1 MQAQISDNSPYTRF
15 GIGELQDNNFLHLRH
30 MGGLGSSFI
39 DPYLINIVNPAS
51 LGSLQSTAFD
61 MSVFNEFSTLSDG
74 ENTNTSF
81 NGNLEYI
88 SLAFP
93 TSNPINDL
101 FEQKKRDTN
110 YGMAFTL
117 MPHSIVG
124 YDITNTETAD
134 TLGQIRRNFQG
145 SGGTYK
151 FMFSQGY
158 KYKNFSAG
166 LNLGYLFGKIRY
178 TRDIV
183 FLDNLNAF
191 SVDYERN
198 YSVSGFL
205 WNLGF
210 IYSQVLNKSNVDI
223 KKGIQPK
230 VVNIG
235 LRANTN
241 TGFSTNSNIID
252 LHRNYSSNVVDTVR
266 SVVDVK
272 GKGTLPAEI
281 GIGATY
287 LNGSKLALGVDLSAA
302 SWANYKNDAN
312 PEELSNTFMLT
323 FGGYIRPN
331 YKSFSYFDRVYYR
344 FGGFY
349 GNDPR
354 VVNGTQIDNYGL
366 TAGFGLPFVFQKKIS
381 HANLGLTIGRRGTG
395 TDIQETYYRFTF
407 GFTFNDDEWFIKRKY
422 N

>member
-1 MQAQISDNSPYTRF
+1 M
-15 GIGELQDNNFLHLRH
+15 QDNNFLHLRH
-30 MGGLGSSFI
+30 MGGIGTAYL
-39 DPYLINIVNPAS
+39 DPYHINIVNPAS
-51 LGSLQSTAFD
+51 LGSLQATAFD

-81 NGNLEYI
+81 NGNLEYL

-93 TSNPINDL
+93 TSNPYNDL
-101 FEQKKRDTN
+101 FEQKERNTS
-110 YGMAFTL
+110 YGMGFTL

-124 YDITNTETAD
+124 YDISSTEIAD
-134 TLGQIRRNFQG
+134 TLGEIRRNFLG

-151 FMFSQGY
+151 FLFSQGY
-158 KYKNFSAG
+158 KYKNFSFG

-178 TRDIV
+178 SRDVV
-183 FLDNLNAF
+183 FLDKLNAF
-191 SVDYERN
+191 SVDYESN

-205 WNLGF
+205 YNLGF
-210 IYSQVLNKSNVDI
+210 IYSTVLNKSSIDL
-223 KKGIQPK
+223 KKGVQPK
-230 VVNIG
+230 VLNIG

-241 TGFSTNSNIID
+241 TSFSTNSNIID
-252 LHRNYSSNVVDTVR
+252 LHRNYSSNVIDTVR
-266 SVVDVK
+266 SVNNVE
-272 GKGTLPAEI
+272 GSGTLPAEI
-281 GIGATY
+281 GLGLTY
-287 LNGSKLALGVDLSAA
+287 FDGTKIALGLDLSAA
-302 SWANYKNDAN
+302 SWSNYKNDAN
-312 PEELSNTFMLT
+312 PGQLSNTYQLT

-354 VVNGTQIDNYGL
+354 VVDDTQINNFGIS
-366 TAGFGLPFVFQKKIS
+366 AGFGMPFVFQKKIS

-395 TDIQETYYRFTF
+395 TSIQETYYRFTF

>member
-1 MQAQISDNSPYTRF
+1 M
-15 GIGELQDNNFLHLRH
+15 RH
-30 MGGLGSSFI
+30 MGGLGSSYV

-51 LGSLQSTAFD
+51 LGDLKATAFD
-61 MSVFNEFSTLSDG
+61 IAVFNEFSTLDDG
-74 ENTNTSF
+74 ENRASSF
-81 NGNLEYI
+81 NGNIEYI

-93 TSNPINDL
+93 SSNPINDI
-101 FEQKKRDTN
+101 FEQKTRTSN
-110 YGMAFTL
+110 YGIGLTL
-117 MPHSIVG
+117 MPHSVVG
-124 YDITNTETAD
+124 YDINSSEVAD
-134 TLGQIRRNFQG
+134 TLGEVRRNFSG

-151 FMFSQGY
+151 FLLSQGY

-191 SVDYERN
+191 SVDYENN

-205 WNLGF
+205 WNVGF
-210 IYSQVLNKSNVDI
+210 IYSTVLNKGKIDS
-223 KKGIQPK
+223 KKGIRPN
-230 VVNIG
+230 VLNIG

-241 TGFSTNSNIID
+241 TGFNTNSNVID
-252 LHRNYSSNVVDTVR
+252 LHRNYSSGAIDTIR
-266 SVVDVK
+266 ASSDLK

-287 LNGSKLALGVDLSAA
+287 YGGTKLAIGVDASAA
-302 SWANYKNDAN
+302 NWSSYTNDAN
-312 PEELSNTFMLT
+312 PEELSNTYKLT
-323 FGGYIRPN
+323 FGGFYRPN
-331 YKSFSYFDRVYYR
+331 FKSFSYFDRVYYR

-354 VVNGTQIDNYGL
+354 VVNGTQINNYGL
-366 TAGFGLPFVFQKKIS
+366 SLGFGLPFVFQKKIS
-381 HANLGLTIGRRGTG
+381 HANLGLNLGRRGTG
-395 TDIQETYYRFTF
+395 ASITETYFRFTF